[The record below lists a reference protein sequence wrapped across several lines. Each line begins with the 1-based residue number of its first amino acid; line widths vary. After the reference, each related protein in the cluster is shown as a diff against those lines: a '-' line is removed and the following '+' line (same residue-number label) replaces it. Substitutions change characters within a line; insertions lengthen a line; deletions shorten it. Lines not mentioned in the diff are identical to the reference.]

1 MASDAERMCRHQVVR
16 FLLQSVQF
24 SDLSAEEAR
33 LRFTE
38 FVGLWNAVRLP
49 ARLYAGVD
57 GGSLRRTQHSWGR
70 LAGEL
75 PAWMHTRICKDV
87 YPQAYITAHIHA
99 TVIHSCVLQRRKVCK
114 FLLLPVCFS
123 FSTVYSRAP
132 RACVKG

>member
-1 MASDAERMCRHQVVR
+1 MH
-16 FLLQSVQF
+16 F

-38 FVGLWNAVRLP
+38 FVELWNAVRLP

-75 PAWMHTRICKDV
+75 PAWIHTRICKDV
-87 YPQAYITAHIHA
+87 HLWLYIMAHIHESA
-99 TVIHSCVLQRRKVCK
+99 VHSCLLQYRN
-114 FLLLPVCFS
+114 
-123 FSTVYSRAP
+123 
-132 RACVKG
+132 ACEVPAVARGRFC